1 MVFDMVIVCCVRFDL
16 NQSKFSSIVIIYSD
30 YKTKLIVKKE
40 MGCTDGLRK
49 VVVLTKK
56 LITKQLIT

>member
-1 MVFDMVIVCCVRFDL
+1 MCWEVFDMVIVCCVRFDL

-49 VVVLTKK
+49 VVVLSRKN
-56 LITKQLIT
+56 